1 MEKFKR
7 VFVEVKSKVSYY
19 GSTSQSVVGNSTVIT
34 RNFVDDIGSEV
45 GRMSART
52 LLVLVRRSRY
62 FNVVG
67 S

>member
-19 GSTSQSVVGNSTVIT
+19 GSKSQSVVGNSTVIT

-62 FNVVG
+62 FDVVG